1 MKTFINILLMSGIY
15 SFSFLTVSKAQS
27 PPLTMEQ
34 LPISWNN
41 FTHKNIRDKH
51 AFDAYTKV
59 DCNASGE
66 YWVDKAAHTV
76 RLKLSFYAR
85 MDNKESYVKKSFL
98 KTADSARSRQL
109 LNHEIGHWI
118 ISMIYF
124 HQLVHDLETFRYD
137 YRVRYQLDS
146 IRRVYYA
153 LARAEQLQYD
163 LETNHSKNARQQQ
176 LWEARLLDR
185 LYQAYGTK
193 IDFPA
198 SFTKELTI
206 TDIH

>member
-1 MKTFINILLMSGIY
+1 MKSLFLMGIMLLSFPFVSG
-15 SFSFLTVSKAQS
+15 AQA

-98 KTADSARSRQL
+98 KAADSARSRQL

-124 HQLVHDLETFRYD
+124 HQLVHDLEAFRYD

-153 LARAEQLQYD
+153 QARAEQLQYD
-163 LETNHSKNARQQQ
+163 QETNHSKNTRQQQ

-193 IDFPA
+193 IDFPV